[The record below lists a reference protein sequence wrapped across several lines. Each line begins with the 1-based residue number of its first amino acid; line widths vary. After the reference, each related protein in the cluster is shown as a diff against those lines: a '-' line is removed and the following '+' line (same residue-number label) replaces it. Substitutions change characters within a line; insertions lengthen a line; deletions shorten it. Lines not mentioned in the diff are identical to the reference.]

1 MVRYDAEILNKL
13 LALLIR
19 LQTTRW
25 AWRKRSMS
33 RAMLGDG
40 ERGKPDLLQE
50 RAGNNSGDEGKGG
63 HDEANSA
70 AKTQQILRCHESILR
85 LLRSTKP

>member
-13 LALLIR
+13 LALLFR
-19 LQTTRW
+19 LQSTGG

-33 RAMLGDG
+33 GAMLSDY

-50 RAGNNSGDEGKGG
+50 RTGYNPGDEGKGG